1 MPSVPKLNL
10 IRSERHRRR
19 VAQHC
24 CVICMGGRLVDA
36 GYTVTQAAHLREGQT
51 GGTSLK
57 PCDSLTVPL
66 CAEDKQ
72 GHHAEYDKSPVKF
85 RLKYG
90 LDLDKYAYVLAM
102 NSVDP
107 EIRAKVREAA

>member
-1 MPSVPKLNL
+1 M
-10 IRSERHRRR
+10 
-19 VAQHC
+19 
-24 CVICMGGRLVDA
+24 DA

-72 GHHAEYDKSPVKF
+72 GHHAEHDKSPVKF

>member
-1 MPSVPKLNL
+1 M
-10 IRSERHRRR
+10 
-19 VAQHC
+19 
-24 CVICMGGRLVDA
+24 DA

-66 CAEDKQ
+66 CAEDKNAKTGCYSRKITGITPRQ
-72 GHHAEYDKSPVKF
+72 GHHAEHDKSPARF

-90 LDLDKYAYVLAM
+90 LDLDEYAYVLAM

-107 EIRAKVREAA
+107 EIRAKVRGAACDGSRHLP